1 MTDIRIS
8 PPSLTLPHA
17 GAGKHFSGDACIL
30 SKNVLV
36 AALSGRDGV
45 ARIIWHGDG
54 G

>member
-8 PPSLTLPHA
+8 PPALTLPHA
-17 GAGKHFSGDACIL
+17 GGGKHFSGDACTL

-36 AALSGRDGV
+36 AALSARDLV
-45 ARIIWHGDG
+45 ARIIWRGVG